1 MEDAAV
7 CRLEPTEMLESRG
20 RQTPRQL
27 PLIAKSDLEATA
39 IPACELKVHSDA
51 HQAIFRHSNGEIGET
66 KFREGVIDILD
77 ESKSNTR
84 SNGLWAKLHKHF
96 FAPFLADLNKGRPNS
111 LEAQARRMT
120 TVQLLEEEHPTS
132 QMLIKHAAD
141 AYDNHTAYNAARI
154 KLMGYH
160 PKFHLRLWAAVF
172 QENLIFLQL
181 EKTQGAARSMVSTPE
196 PLDLE
201 FLPEEYHR
209 RFQATLVHARLV
221 DRDLYLPQMLP
232 EQLNVNQRSPLDLKP
247 IWACRQLGME
257 PSLRSFPELAS
268 VIMDIRA
275 VTYLTPGKHAPPA
288 LLLHFT
294 NPLYDVVP
302 GRGYEHLAVAL
313 LKEPLP
319 VQACRDEDENTY
331 IIANEQDIRSLV
343 FKENSASTKK
353 IKILG
358 QLIELAIAE
367 KLLPRV
373 GYSYYGRE
381 GIPRYASLVG
391 RTEQENKAVLQTVRA
406 YLDLELARLKDG
418 LSLGRKPKTHA
429 FRKELE
435 RKLQH
440 WRKMAPVLSAF
451 GMPEAFANQQIKQRI
466 QMLAAR
472 KELLGIARDEHFGPS
487 ARIFVSSISTDEGD
501 RFVVHANDAKR
512 LAQRMNNA
520 AAKLMSARTLVNK
533 LKDSFKDDKDR
544 AVFLYLLNLSVFM
557 DLPTNP
563 KKPFIRTLAR
573 EIEAA
578 LCEQY
583 SSGGQREI
591 QDFLSQI
598 RMELRVAIPPIQL
611 SQRETLASGIQDI
624 YYWFRFIRYYQ
635 QGHHDEALK
644 LSSHFSSELHSI
656 LDHLLKPII
665 EAKVQEKM
673 DIAKTLVLQIRKAA
687 KAARNPSARKA
698 LLPRTHDAK
707 QSLESFPELARQI
720 NGIENQIL
728 PPRMKAAREILEDPS
743 FTQDLSDSRSQLLRH
758 FLTTISQGRHFDK
771 EDKVRR
777 HVEAKVKREP
787 HIGGVHARILI
798 HLFPENGSK
807 HSAIVRRQ

>member
-1 MEDAAV
+1 
-7 CRLEPTEMLESRG
+7 MLESRA

-27 PLIAKSDLEATA
+27 PLIAKSDLEATDM
-39 IPACELKVHSDA
+39 PAYELKVHSEP
-51 HQAIFRHSNGEIGET
+51 HQAIFRHTNGEIGET
-66 KFREGVIDILD
+66 EFRERLIDVLD
-77 ESKSNTR
+77 ESKWNTR
-84 SNGLWAKLHKHF
+84 SNSQWAKLHKLF

-120 TVQLLEEEHPTS
+120 TIQLLEEEHPTR

-141 AYDNHTAYNAARI
+141 AYDNHTAYDAARI
-154 KLMGYH
+154 KLIGYH
-160 PKFHLRLWAAVF
+160 PKFHLRLWAAVL
-172 QENLIFLQL
+172 QENLIFLEL
-181 EKTQGAARSMVSTPE
+181 EKTLGPAGSMVSTPG

-201 FLPEEYHR
+201 LLPEEYHR
-209 RFQATLVHARLV
+209 RFRAALIHARLV
-221 DRDLYLPQMLP
+221 DRDLCLPQMLP

-275 VTYLTPGKHAPPA
+275 VTYLAPGKHAPPS
-288 LLLHFT
+288 LLLHFAK
-294 NPLYDVVP
+294 PLYDAVP
-302 GRGYEHLAVAL
+302 GRGYERLAVAL

-319 VQACRDEDENTY
+319 VQACRDEDETAY
-331 IIANEQDIRSLV
+331 ITVNEQDVRSHV
-343 FKENSASTKK
+343 FEEDSASTNKV
-353 IKILG
+353 KILG
-358 QLIELAIAE
+358 QLFELALAE
-367 KLLPRV
+367 RLLPRV

-381 GIPRYASLVG
+381 GISRYASLVG

-406 YLDLELARLKDG
+406 YLDLESARLKDG
-418 LSLGRKPKTHA
+418 LSLGRKPKTTA

-440 WRKMAPVLSAF
+440 WQKMTPVFSAF
-451 GMPEAFANQQIKQRI
+451 GMAEAPVNQQIKQRI

-472 KELLGIARDEHFGPS
+472 KELLEIAQDEHLGPS
-487 ARIFVSSISTDEGD
+487 ARIFVSLVSGDEGN
-501 RFVVHANDAKR
+501 RLVVHANDAKR

-520 AAKLMSARTLVNK
+520 ASKLVSACSLINRLE
-533 LKDSFKDDKDR
+533 DSFEDDKDR
-544 AVFLYLLNLSVFM
+544 AVFLYLLNLGVFM
-557 DLPTNP
+557 GLPANP
-563 KKPFIRTLAR
+563 RKPFIRTLSR
-573 EIEAA
+573 EVEVA

-583 SSGGQREI
+583 SRSEQKEI
-591 QDFLSQI
+591 QNFLSQI

-611 SQRETLASGIQDI
+611 NQRETLTPGIQDM
-624 YYWFRFIRYYQ
+624 YYWLRFIRYYQ

-644 LSSHFSSELHSI
+644 LSSHFSSGLHSI

-673 DIAKTLVLQIRKAA
+673 DTAKALVLQIRKAA
-687 KAARNPSARKA
+687 EAARSLSGREA
-698 LLPRTHDAK
+698 LLARIHDAK
-707 QSLESFPELARQI
+707 QSVEDFPELVRQI
-720 NGIENQIL
+720 DGIENQVL

-758 FLTTISQGRHFDK
+758 FLMAVSQGRHFEK
-771 EDKVRR
+771 EEKVRR

-787 HIGGVHARILI
+787 HIGGVHARILTHI
-798 HLFPENGSK
+798 FPENGSK
-807 HSAIVRRQ
+807 HRALARR